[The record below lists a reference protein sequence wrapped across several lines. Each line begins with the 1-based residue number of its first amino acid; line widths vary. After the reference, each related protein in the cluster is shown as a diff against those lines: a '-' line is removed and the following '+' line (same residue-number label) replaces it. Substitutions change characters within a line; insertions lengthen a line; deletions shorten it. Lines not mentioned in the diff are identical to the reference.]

1 MLFLLFYKIDKIS
14 SQKYKKIKHN
24 LILNRYFDNI
34 IKSYC
39 TQKKTHLTFFN
50 KKVIIE
56 KETSPNLK
64 KKMKELRYL
73 DKYFIKY
80 KFSFSLGILITIIA
94 QIFSLFTPKL
104 ISSSLEAIEKFDK
117 LSSVEKSS
125 TMVIGQYREE
135 LIHNVLL
142 IIATTIIAGF
152 LTFLMRQTLIV
163 MSRHIEF
170 DLKNEVFR
178 QYENLSQNFY
188 KQNRTGD
195 LMNRIS
201 EDVSKVRMYVGPAVM
216 YTINTFIRFAIVI
229 AYMYNVSPRL
239 TLYTLLPLPILSYAI
254 FKLSSEINI
263 RSTVFQQYLSKVSS
277 FTQEIFSGIRV
288 IKAYSLENQ
297 QQNNLI
303 SLAEES
309 KSKSLSLARVQSLFG
324 PLMLALIGISNLVLI
339 YFGGMLYING
349 TIKSIGTI
357 AEFILYV
364 NMLTWPVAS
373 LGWVS
378 SMVQEAEASQKRLNE
393 FLKIVPDIQ
402 NNNPSSSTVDGTISF
417 ENVSYTYEDTNIEAL
432 KNISFTVKKGET
444 LAILGKTGSGKSTL
458 LSLISRMYDVTEGQV
473 KIDGKEISQ
482 LNLFDLRNSIGIVPQ
497 DAFLFSDS
505 IKNNIKFGKENATDD
520 EVIAAAKSAV
530 VHDNIEGFNK
540 GYDTILGERGITL
553 SGGQKQRVSIARAII
568 KKPEILLFDDC
579 LSAVDTETEEAILNN
594 LFEICKDKTTI
605 IVSHRVSS
613 AKNADKIIILENG
626 KIIQQGFHN
635 QLINENGYYS
645 ALYLKQLSEKELL

>member
-1 MLFLLFYKIDKIS
+1 
-14 SQKYKKIKHN
+14 
-24 LILNRYFDNI
+24 
-34 IKSYC
+34 
-39 TQKKTHLTFFN
+39 
-50 KKVIIE
+50 
-56 KETSPNLK
+56 
-64 KKMKELRYL
+64 MKELLYL
-73 DKYFIKY
+73 NKYFVKY
-80 KFSFSLGILITIIA
+80 KFSFLLGIIITIVA

-104 ISSSLEAIEKFDK
+104 ISKSFKAIEDFAKDETI
-117 LSSVEKSS
+117 SKSF
-125 TMVIGQYREE
+125 IRQE
-135 LIHNVLL
+135 LISDILL
-142 IIATTIIAGF
+142 IIATTVIAGF

-216 YTINTFIRFAIVI
+216 YTINTVIRFAIVI
-229 AYMYNVSPRL
+229 VYMFNVSPLL

-254 FKLSSEINI
+254 FRISSEINI

-288 IKAYSLENQ
+288 IKAYSLEDQ
-297 QQNNLI
+297 HQNNMVE
-303 SLAEES
+303 LAEES
-309 KSKSLSLARVQSLFG
+309 KSKSLSLARIQALFG
-324 PLMLALIGISNLVLI
+324 PLMMALIGISNLVVI
-339 YFGGMLYING
+339 YFGGLMYING

-378 SMVQEAEASQKRLNE
+378 SMVQEAEASQKRINE
-393 FLKIVPDIQ
+393 FLKIVPEIQ
-402 NNNPSSSTVDGTISF
+402 NNNPERSIIEGTIAF
-417 ENVSYTYEDTNIEAL
+417 ENVSYTYEDTYIKAL
-432 KNISFTVKKGET
+432 ENVTFTVHKGET
-444 LAILGKTGSGKSTL
+444 LAILGKTGSGKSTII
-458 LSLISRMYDVTEGQV
+458 SLISRLYDVTDGHIT
-473 KIDGKEISQ
+473 IDGKEIGS

-505 IKNNIKFGKENATDD
+505 IKNNIKFGKENATDE
-520 EVIAAAKSAV
+520 EVQAAAKSAV
-530 VHDNIEGFNK
+530 VHDNIMGFNK
-540 GYDTILGERGITL
+540 QYETILGERGITL

-568 KKPEILLFDDC
+568 KNPEILLFDDC

-594 LFEICKDKTTI
+594 LQTICENKTTI

-613 AKNADKIIILENG
+613 AKNADRIIILDEG
-626 KIIQQGFHN
+626 RIVEQGSHN
-635 QLINENGYYS
+635 QLINEDGYYA

>member
-1 MLFLLFYKIDKIS
+1 
-14 SQKYKKIKHN
+14 
-24 LILNRYFDNI
+24 
-34 IKSYC
+34 
-39 TQKKTHLTFFN
+39 
-50 KKVIIE
+50 
-56 KETSPNLK
+56 
-64 KKMKELRYL
+64 MKELRYL

-170 DLKNEVFR
+170 DLKIEVFR

-324 PLMLALIGISNLVLI
+324 PLMLALIGISNLVVI

-458 LSLISRMYDVTEGQV
+458 LSLISRMYDATEGQV